1 MGRRT
6 WAAEDHEKDKFSFV
20 SGQLSLP
27 FNGDNIQE
35 LTSTSQTPVTHRA
48 VQSLIIQGVS
58 AFSPPESFQS
68 QTHHILKKRKK
79 ESNNDLMIYIMFS
92 SE

>member
-1 MGRRT
+1 MGRQT
-6 WAAEDHEKDKFSFV
+6 WAAEDHKKDKFSFG

-35 LTSTSQTPVTHRA
+35 LTSTSQTPITHRV
-48 VQSLIIQGVS
+48 VQSLIIQGAP

-68 QTHHILKKRKK
+68 QIHHIFKKRKK
-79 ESNNDLMIYIMFS
+79 EIRNDLMIYIMFS